1 VGNSTRPALLSGSP
15 AFVDT
20 IPIAKPTLPAGNE
33 LAEALEKLFVSGMI
47 TCSSSVERFE
57 TEAAEYLGLKYV
69 VAVSSCTSGL
79 MLVLKALG
87 LKGEMIL
94 PSFTFSA
101 TGHALLWNSIH
112 PKFADISEKML
123 NINVVEIEQAITDK
137 TVAILAVHIFG
148 NPCDVSSLEIL
159 ATKYGLKLV
168 FDAAHALGSIYKGRK
183 IGTFG
188 DAEVFSLSPTKLVV
202 AGEGGLVA
210 TNDRTLARMVKIG
223 RNYGDPGNYDC
234 EFAGLSA
241 RMPEINAVLG
251 LWSLKRLE
259 AQVEKR
265 NLISDAYRSLLRG
278 IPGLSFQEIPTDR
291 RSTYKDF
298 AVIVDPLGFGMTRD
312 ELAIALDA
320 ENIMTRKYF
329 DPPLHKQRAY
339 LQDCT
344 KYDGRLSITEKI
356 SRSILCLP
364 IFSHIEADVVER
376 ISETIFN
383 IRQDNEE
390 IVEAIRQRKAG

>member
-1 VGNSTRPALLSGSP
+1 VRKSTRPALLSGSP
-15 AFVDT
+15 AFADT

-33 LAEALEKLFVSGMI
+33 LAKALEKIFVSGMI
-47 TCSSSVERFE
+47 TSSSSVERFE
-57 TEAAEYLGLKYV
+57 TVAAEYLGLKYV

-87 LKGEMIL
+87 LEGEMIL

-101 TGHALLWNSIH
+101 TGHVLLWNSIH

-123 NINVVEIEQAITDK
+123 NISVGEIEQAITDK

-148 NPCDVSSLEIL
+148 NPCDVSSLENL

-210 TNDRTLARMVKIG
+210 TNDSTLARLVKTG
-223 RNYGDPGNYDC
+223 RNYGNLGNNDC
-234 EFAGLSA
+234 EFPGLSA
-241 RMPEINAVLG
+241 RLPEFNAVLG
-251 LWSLKRLE
+251 LWSLNELE

-265 NLISDAYRSLLRG
+265 NSISKAYRSLLG
-278 IPGLSFQEIPTDR
+278 DIPGVIFQEVPSFC
-291 RSTYKDF
+291 RSNYKDF
-298 AVIVDPLGFGMTRD
+298 AVILDPLQFGLTRD
-312 ELAIALDA
+312 ELGIALDA

-339 LQDCT
+339 RQYREHCDS
-344 KYDGRLSITEKI
+344 RLPITEKI
-356 SRSILCLP
+356 SSSILCLP
-364 IFSHIEADVVER
+364 IFSHIETTAVEM
-376 ISETIFN
+376 
-383 IRQDNEE
+383 
-390 IVEAIRQRKAG
+390 VCEAIWMIHRYHEDIVTAIHRRKAG